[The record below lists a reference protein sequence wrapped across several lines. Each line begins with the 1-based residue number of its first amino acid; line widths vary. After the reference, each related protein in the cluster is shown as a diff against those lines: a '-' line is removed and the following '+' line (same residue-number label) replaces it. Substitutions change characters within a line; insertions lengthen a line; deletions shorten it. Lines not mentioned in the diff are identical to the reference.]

1 MKANTGSKE
10 TARMEA
16 NVPMESGISSQ
27 GESGVGQQETSGMTG
42 DAPVQSGTSSQEEA
56 NVGEQETPR
65 VGGALPR
72 LNPMAASFTPHSQA
86 ATTANPVSDTPT
98 ARPASPCLST
108 PPSLERFA
116 RELKELKSSGQS
128 NKQRLA
134 AMQDQRSQL
143 LGHMA
148 TAKAEIERLEG
159 QLQREES
166 IEGSQEILNRLKE
179 LNGLYG
185 WVAYK
190 GASLGD
196 EIVELEA
203 EIAMPESRE
212 DEF

>member
-1 MKANTGSKE
+1 MSVNK
-10 TARMEA
+10 
-16 NVPMESGISSQ
+16 
-27 GESGVGQQETSGMTG
+27 VGQDIILLT
-42 DAPVQSGTSSQEEA
+42 QSLTHF
-56 NVGEQETPR
+56 NLETPR

-166 IEGSQEILNRLKE
+166 IEGSQETLNRLKE

-190 GASLGD
+190 GTNIS
-196 EIVELEA
+196 ELFFRFVPK
-203 EIAMPESRE
+203 PESQDRIQE
-212 DEF
+212 QTPVPTPGIVPQLRLLSLKKQC